1 MLVLFVPAPALP
13 HALKALKDAGLA
25 PNFVERCLLMDL
37 EAFGAAVNE
46 VQL

>member
-1 MLVLFVPAPALP
+1 M
-13 HALKALKDAGLA
+13 KALKDAGLA

-37 EAFGAAVNE
+37 KAFGAAVAE